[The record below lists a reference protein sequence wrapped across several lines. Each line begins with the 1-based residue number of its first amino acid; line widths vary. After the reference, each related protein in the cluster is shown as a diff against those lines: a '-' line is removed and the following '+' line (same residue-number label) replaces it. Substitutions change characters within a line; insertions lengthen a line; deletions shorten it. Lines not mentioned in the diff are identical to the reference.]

1 MEIWKTIVD
10 YPKYA
15 VSNIGNIKQV
25 EKNKLLNPTEDKDGY
40 LRVSLYNDES
50 PWAQPKSVHRLVAL
64 AFIKNPDNK
73 PQVNHINENKK
84 DNRVENLEWVTA
96 KENNKHGT
104 RNKRMIATKKEMARV
119 EQRFLI
125 INEQGEII
133 NTFATLKEISVHYG
147 KSDAWA
153 VKIYEGKSGRP
164 KGLFFVNKDS
174 VDEDMERQIAYDV
187 AIIQRKTAR
196 CKSVYK
202 YNANFELVATFSSV
216 TQAAK
221 EEGVSRQT
229 ITEYL
234 QANKSAR
241 FTHFRKGYYWSYLPP
256 NEDILL
262 PINERF

>member
-1 MEIWKTIVD
+1 MEIWKTIVN

-40 LRVSLYNDES
+40 LKVSLYNDES

-104 RNKRMIATKKEMARV
+104 RNKRMVATKKEMARI
-119 EQRFLI
+119 EQQFLI

-187 AIIQRKTAR
+187 AIIQRKPLA
-196 CKSVYK
+196 
-202 YNANFELVATFSSV
+202 ANRFINIMPILSWLLHLVVLLRRQRKKECLVRRLQNTFKQINPQGLLILERVIIGATCRPMKIS
-216 TQAAK
+216 
-221 EEGVSRQT
+221 
-229 ITEYL
+229 
-234 QANKSAR
+234 
-241 FTHFRKGYYWSYLPP
+241 YY
-256 NEDILL
+256 
-262 PINERF
+262 R